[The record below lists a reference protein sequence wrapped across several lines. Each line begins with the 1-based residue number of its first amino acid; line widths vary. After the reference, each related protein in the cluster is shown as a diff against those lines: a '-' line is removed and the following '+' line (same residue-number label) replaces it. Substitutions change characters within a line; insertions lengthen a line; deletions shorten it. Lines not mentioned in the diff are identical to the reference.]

1 MLSALFATAATP
13 AIVGILSIIT
23 IPLSLRIIAMIII
36 IVLFA
41 HAIYRHAWLRGKRAI
56 HTIDFLGKRAV
67 SATNFLPTDDIEITI
82 GDNRDIVRG
91 QLQSAYV
98 SSILTVFTIIVHKRQ
113 YHILSAFDSLPK
125 DSHRQLRIRLLATGK
140 AGSSYAPISIIHLI
154 YYRQSRKHKQ
164 DNSHKWPR
172 IYKRYIRY
180 KQYRRNKQYRIYK
193 RYIRYKQYRRNK
205 QYRIYKRYIRYTMY
219 IPLYKRYR
227 RISKL

>member
-36 IVLFA
+36 IALFA

-56 HTIDFLGKRAV
+56 HTIDFLGKRAI

-113 YHILSAFDSLPK
+113 YHILSAFDSLSTN
-125 DSHRQLRIRLLATGK
+125 SHRRLRIKLLTIKK
-140 AGSSYAPISIIHLI
+140 AGFPNTSIHLANYI
-154 YYRQSRKHKQ
+154 DHYLRKNKILQIMYVTYRK
-164 DNSHKWPR
+164 
-172 IYKRYIRY
+172 
-180 KQYRRNKQYRIYK
+180 
-193 RYIRYKQYRRNK
+193 
-205 QYRIYKRYIRYTMY
+205 
-219 IPLYKRYR
+219 R
-227 RISKL
+227 RISRKRRFKNNRYKRNRRESKL